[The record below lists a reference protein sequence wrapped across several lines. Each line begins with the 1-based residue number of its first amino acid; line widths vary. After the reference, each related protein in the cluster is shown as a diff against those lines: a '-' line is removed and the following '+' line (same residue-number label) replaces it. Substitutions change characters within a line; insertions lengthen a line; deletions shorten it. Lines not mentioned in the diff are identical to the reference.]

1 MAKKYKYNFLKKK
14 EKYYSGY
21 GVGTDQ
27 RGGMTVDVGGQVGGS
42 KELPGTQKWWWCGLS
57 RRHASLSLKQ
67 PHFTDEKAEAQ

>member
-1 MAKKYKYNFLKKK
+1 
-14 EKYYSGY
+14 
-21 GVGTDQ
+21 
-27 RGGMTVDVGGQVGGS
+27 MTVDVGGQVGGS